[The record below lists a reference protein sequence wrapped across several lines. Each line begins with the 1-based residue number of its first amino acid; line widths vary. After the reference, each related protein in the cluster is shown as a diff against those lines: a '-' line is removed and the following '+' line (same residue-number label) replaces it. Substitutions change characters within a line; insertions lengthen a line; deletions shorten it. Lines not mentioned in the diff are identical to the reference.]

1 MKIITLIENT
11 EGSCGCASKHG
22 LSFYIET
29 NNHTLLMDT
38 GPNSLLKENAETL
51 GIDLKKVDTVI
62 LSHGH
67 YDHGG
72 GLPTFFSINKDAK
85 WYLPK
90 LSVGEYYSIHN
101 GEKHYIGLPKLEP
114 TMPIIW
120 TEETYSIDKELELF
134 SNISLHYPLFSTNLD
149 LKEKT
154 DSGFIQDT
162 FSHEQCLVI
171 HENGKDILFSG
182 CAHHGMDNIL
192 ERYHHLYHKDP
203 HIVIS
208 GLHTMKPDGYTDLD
222 KLEIQE
228 LAKRLQSTSIQFY
241 TCHCTGI
248 EPYQWMKE
256 IMNDQIEYLHCGDTL
271 NL

>member
-29 NNHTLLMDT
+29 NHHTLLMDT

-72 GLPTFFSINKDAK
+72 GLPTFF
-85 WYLPK
+85 
-90 LSVGEYYSIHN
+90 
-101 GEKHYIGLPKLEP
+101 
-114 TMPIIW
+114 
-120 TEETYSIDKELELF
+120 SIDKELELF

-208 GLHTMKPDGYTDLD
+208 GFHTMKPDGYTDLD

-241 TCHCTGI
+241 TCHCTGLKA
-248 EPYQWMKE
+248 YQWMKE